1 MQPRSLRTTVW
12 GVIGGV
18 AALLGFAVQWHATG
32 QLPDFQQ
39 VMTVVTG
46 LAVLLG
52 LKAVADHK
60 DIIDK

>member
-1 MQPRSLRTTVW
+1 M
-12 GVIGGV
+12 
-18 AALLGFAVQWHATG
+18 LGFAVQWHATG

-52 LKAVADHK
+52 LKAAADHK

>member
-52 LKAVADHK
+52 LKAAADHK